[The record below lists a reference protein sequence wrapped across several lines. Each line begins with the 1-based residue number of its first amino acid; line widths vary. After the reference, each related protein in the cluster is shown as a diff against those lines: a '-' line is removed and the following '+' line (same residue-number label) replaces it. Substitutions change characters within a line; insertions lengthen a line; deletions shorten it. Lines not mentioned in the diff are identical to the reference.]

1 MVDRVIILP
10 PHSQIGPVSDE
21 ERAELIKKSPLNGK
35 YEAYFDRK
43 SAFEI
48 LLEQQKQQELQQQQ
62 QEQQKQQQRSSM
74 PAPAKTKTQYK
85 PAKTSARKKSSGT
98 GAAVVKT
105 VAKTLGSS
113 QGQRLI
119 RGLLGSLIR

>member
-1 MVDRVIILP
+1 LP

-35 YEAYFDRK
+35 YEAYFDRI

-62 QEQQKQQQRSSM
+62 VLKQQEQQKQQSQRTSA
-74 PAPAKTKTQYK
+74 PAPAKAKTQYK
-85 PAKTSARKKSSGT
+85 PAKKTSTRKKSGT
-98 GAAVVKT
+98 GSAIVTTVV
-105 VAKTLGSS
+105 KTLGSS